1 MFEAA
6 LAEERHRRPEDPLA
20 RDRLPMS
27 LLRPDAP
34 PLVVVFHAL
43 SIEAAR
49 VRAHGWRVLHRDA
62 AALEAPREPTLT
74 WIRTGMGPEA
84 ARRTVLALP
93 PLAIDAALLLGFA
106 GGLAPGM
113 APGTLV
119 VGDPLLDETGHA
131 VPTPLS
137 KVLAETARAAGIA
150 SVRGAL
156 LTVGRVVETPTEK
169 SRLHRAHDALAV
181 DMESA
186 ILATV
191 LSERGIPA
199 AAARVVLDTAEES
212 VPASFGAVLRHPAQ
226 IATGLRIAS
235 RLRRCSA
242 ISARLLEAWLDRTAR
257 GPEAHRPADGGHDAE
272 AEESHGR

>member
-1 MFEAA
+1 
-6 LAEERHRRPEDPLA
+6 
-20 RDRLPMS
+20 MS

-43 SIEAAR
+43 SVEAAR

-62 AALEAPREPTLT
+62 AALEAPREPTLA

-84 ARRTVLALP
+84 ARRTALALP
-93 PLAIDAALLLGFA
+93 PLPIDAAILVGFA
-106 GGLAPGM
+106 GGLAPAL

-119 VGDPLLDETGHA
+119 VADPLLDEAGHA
-131 VPTPLS
+131 VPTPLATA
-137 KVLAETARAAGIA
+137 LAETARAAGIA
-150 SVRGAL
+150 CVRGAL
-156 LTVGRVVETPTEK
+156 LTVGQVVETPSEK
-169 SRLHRAHDALAV
+169 SRLHVAYGALAV

-199 AAARVVLDTAEES
+199 AAARVVLDAAEES
-212 VPASFGAVLRHPAQ
+212 VPASLGAVFRRPAQ
-226 IATGLRIAS
+226 IVTGLRIAS

-242 ISARLLEAWLDRTAR
+242 ISARLLEAWLERTAR
-257 GPEAHRPADGGHDAE
+257 GPEAHRPGDGGHDAE
-272 AEESHGR
+272 AEEPHGR